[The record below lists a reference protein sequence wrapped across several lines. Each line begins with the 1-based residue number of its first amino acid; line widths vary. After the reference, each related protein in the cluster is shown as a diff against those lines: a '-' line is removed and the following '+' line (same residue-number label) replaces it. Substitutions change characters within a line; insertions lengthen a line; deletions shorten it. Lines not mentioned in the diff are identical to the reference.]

1 MPKAHTEVRRAIH
14 LANAQGVTADKPVT
28 YTLLSLRPNH
38 AYNRRK
44 DALDQDFINQQG
56 QTILTTHDGLNQ
68 NRMSVHYYDYPKVQ
82 RDGDID
88 SLGYQSIN
96 NLI

>member
-1 MPKAHTEVRRAIH
+1 MPKAHTEVGRAIH
-14 LANAQGVTADKPVT
+14 LTNTQEVTADKPVT

-44 DALDQDFINQQG
+44 DALDEDSINQQG

-82 RDGDID
+82 KDGDTD

-96 NLI
+96 YLI